1 VLLRNLLVS
10 REPLYGLGEWAARYA
25 PDFLGLE
32 AKEVSWLNDDRA
44 GRAADRLF
52 LAEIPALVLEVVRH
66 VVRQFQVGLDEL
78 HNDSTSVTVYGA
90 YLAAAAE
97 KRYHSTQK
105 AALDAAARASQIERA
120 LKRLGELQQRL
131 TSPRTRYRQAA
142 KVQQAVEQIL
152 QTCEAADCLRVAIV
166 PCQEERF
173 RQEKRGRPGPDT
185 HYVKTT
191 SSRFQLSYE
200 IDGPKMAEE
209 SQTDGVFPLV
219 SNVTELSE
227 LELLHAYK
235 RQPTIEKRFSQLKTD
250 FAAAPVYLKE
260 VRRIQALLCLYFFA
274 LLVEALLEHELRRAM
289 QREQIEALPI
299 YPEGRPCCWPTARR
313 LLDLFEPVQRHTL
326 SRKQQP
332 DEVIV
337 TELTALQRRLLK
349 LLGLSA
355 RGYGR

>member
-1 VLLRNLLVS
+1 M
-10 REPLYGLGEWAARYA
+10 ARQTKRSPKRSPQRTA
-25 PDFLGLE
+25 PPSPGSVAHGTQGSLH
-32 AKEVSWLNDDRA
+32 SYT
-44 GRAADRLF
+44 
-52 LAEIPALVLEVVRH
+52 
-66 VVRQFQVGLDEL
+66 VG
-78 HNDSTSVTVYGA
+78 
-90 YLAAAAE
+90 
-97 KRYHSTQK
+97 
-105 AALDAAARASQIERA
+105 ASQIERA

-227 LELLHAYK
+227 PHAFP
-235 RQPTIEKRFSQLKTD
+235 QTT
-250 FAAAPVYLKE
+250 
-260 VRRIQALLCLYFFA
+260 
-274 LLVEALLEHELRRAM
+274 
-289 QREQIEALPI
+289 
-299 YPEGRPCCWPTARR
+299 T
-313 LLDLFEPVQRHTL
+313 
-326 SRKQQP
+326 
-332 DEVIV
+332 
-337 TELTALQRRLLK
+337 
-349 LLGLSA
+349 
-355 RGYGR
+355 

>member
-1 VLLRNLLVS
+1 M
-10 REPLYGLGEWAARYA
+10 
-25 PDFLGLE
+25 
-32 AKEVSWLNDDRA
+32 
-44 GRAADRLF
+44 
-52 LAEIPALVLEVVRH
+52 
-66 VVRQFQVGLDEL
+66 GLDEL

-97 KRYHSTQK
+97 KRYLGRPTLAITFGHNKDHRPDLKQLLYILTVSNDGGVPVHFRVQSGNVTDDTTHRDTWELLCQLTGRRDFLYVADCKLATHDNMSYIAQRQGRFLSVLPRSRSEDAAFRRRVREGQVGWRHLEDKTDEDGQVLDRLTVAKEPALTAEGFRLVWYHSTQK

-227 LELLHAYK
+227 PHAFP
-235 RQPTIEKRFSQLKTD
+235 QTT
-250 FAAAPVYLKE
+250 
-260 VRRIQALLCLYFFA
+260 
-274 LLVEALLEHELRRAM
+274 
-289 QREQIEALPI
+289 
-299 YPEGRPCCWPTARR
+299 T
-313 LLDLFEPVQRHTL
+313 
-326 SRKQQP
+326 
-332 DEVIV
+332 
-337 TELTALQRRLLK
+337 
-349 LLGLSA
+349 
-355 RGYGR
+355 